1 MLPDLSVQLLDPP
14 LLDLWADS
22 FFVDELAELF
32 LNPHV
37 NLLYPRV
44 QDIINL
50 SFYHID
56 VGLVE
61 TPMLVKDFSHSFINH
76 FFMLCHHQRV
86 FKVVSNQFLS
96 ELKEKNVFV
105 PLLKGAVLSQPH
117 VAVGEL
123 PETLGEFKPSL
134 ECVGGD
140 FLLVTELHEV

>member
-14 LLDLWADS
+14 LLDLWADP

-50 SFYHID
+50 SFDHVD

-61 TPMLVKDFSHSFINH
+61 TPMRVKDFSHSF
-76 FFMLCHHQRV
+76 R
-86 FKVVSNQFLS
+86 S
-96 ELKEKNVFV
+96 
-105 PLLKGAVLSQPH
+105 
-117 VAVGEL
+117 
-123 PETLGEFKPSL
+123 
-134 ECVGGD
+134 D
-140 FLLVTELHEV
+140 

>member
-37 NLLYPRV
+37 NLLYPRM

-50 SFYHID
+50 SFDHVD

-76 FFMLCHHQRV
+76 FLMLCHHHRV
-86 FKVVSNQFLS
+86 FEVVCNQLLS
-96 ELKEKNVFV
+96 ELKEEDIFI
-105 PLLKGAVLSQPH
+105 PLLKGTELSKPH
-117 VAVGEL
+117 IAIREL
-123 PETLGEFKPSL
+123 PEFLGEL
-134 ECVGGD
+134 EPRLKGIRGRI
-140 FLLVTELHEV
+140 LLTTVLHES

>member
-1 MLPDLSVQLLDPP
+1 MLPYLSVQLLDPP

-37 NLLYPRV
+37 NLLNPRM
-44 QDIINL
+44 QDIIYL
-50 SFYHID
+50 CFDHVD

-76 FFMLCHHQRV
+76 FLMLCHHLRV
-86 FKVVSNQFLS
+86 FEVVCNQLLS
-96 ELKEKNVFV
+96 ELKEEYVLL
-105 PLLKGAVLSQPH
+105 PLLKSAILSEPH

-123 PETLGEFKPSL
+123 PEFLGELEPCL
-134 ECVGGD
+134 ECVGCD
-140 FLLVTELHEV
+140 VILAT